1 MRLILCLIIQ
11 ITYTIQASCQKLDEL
26 NARPLKSDSTDL
38 YVHLIDSEKYSKV
51 NVCPS
56 CQYHWLKSGKVQTTK
71 GGYEGMLLHGLYT
84 EFYKNGN
91 LLQKGNFKKGLK
103 SGEWRT
109 WHNNGELSSIG
120 EFRQG
125 NRHGEFQEYSTD
137 GILKS
142 KRRYRKGELHG
153 TSYAYSDSAVTIEKY
168 RHGLLKS
175 RFEKS
180 ESRNSQYARRSPIL
194 KKGAK
199 HSGNHKN
206 QKPADSK
213 QGDNGSDN
221 DIPNDHDSNDK
232 NDLKKSNNEKGGN
245 NTSNNTEKE
254 KVTNPKKGQPKKK
267 LQR

>member
-1 MRLILCLIIQ
+1 M
-11 ITYTIQASCQKLDEL
+11 
-26 NARPLKSDSTDL
+26 
-38 YVHLIDSEKYSKV
+38 
-51 NVCPS
+51 
-56 CQYHWLKSGKVQTTK
+56 
-71 GGYEGMLLHGLYT
+71 
-84 EFYKNGN
+84 
-91 LLQKGNFKKGLK
+91 
-103 SGEWRT
+103 
-109 WHNNGELSSIG
+109 
-120 EFRQG
+120 
-125 NRHGEFQEYSTD
+125 
-137 GILKS
+137 
-142 KRRYRKGELHG
+142 HG

-213 QGDNGSDN
+213 QGDNGSDT